1 MKSIIRHKS
10 LSYVLLTSI
19 GVAAA
24 GCQKLEGPTPPELMK
39 GIPAA
44 YGEFVNV
51 TDDANV
57 PHTAVLWF
65 EQPDK
70 TIVAVR
76 VNFRHGQIVA
86 QSVKFA
92 RN

>member
-1 MKSIIRHKS
+1 MQNKIKHKS
-10 LSYVLLTSI
+10 VSYVLLTSI
-19 GVAAA
+19 GIAAA
-24 GCQKLEGPTPPELMK
+24 GCQKLEPPPPADLME

-51 TDDANV
+51 TGDARRES
-57 PHTAVLWF
+57 TAVLWF

-76 VNFRHGQIVA
+76 VNFRQGQIVA
-86 QSVKFA
+86 QSVKFP